1 MIVSIV
7 FVMVLT
13 IMAFMMRMVFISI
26 VFVMVLLTILAFMMR
41 MVFMLAIMKLP
52 GGHLA

>member
-1 MIVSIV
+1 MRPIMIVSIV
-7 FVMVLT
+7 FVMV
-13 IMAFMMRMVFISI
+13 
-26 VFVMVLLTILAFMMR
+26 LTILAFMMR